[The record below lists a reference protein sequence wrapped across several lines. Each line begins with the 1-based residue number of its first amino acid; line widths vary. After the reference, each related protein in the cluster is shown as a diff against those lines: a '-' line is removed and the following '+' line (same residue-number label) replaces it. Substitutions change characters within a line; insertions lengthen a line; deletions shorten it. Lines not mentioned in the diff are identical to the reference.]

1 MYVVCMHSSN
11 EEEYHMY
18 MYVVCTHSSNV
29 MRNQE
34 EYLYLMYECT
44 PLMSPGIRRSTLCM
58 YVCTPVMSPGIR
70 RSTICMH
77 VCTHV
82 MSPGIL

>member
-1 MYVVCMHSSN
+1 MYVVCM
-11 EEEYHMY
+11 
-18 MYVVCTHSSNV
+18 HSSNV

-44 PLMSPGIRRSTLCM
+44 PLMSPGIRRSTLFM
-58 YVCTPVMSPGIR
+58 Y
-70 RSTICMH
+70 

>member
-34 EYLYLMYECT
+34 EYLYL
-44 PLMSPGIRRSTLCM
+44 I

-82 MSPGIL
+82 RPICT